1 MERIGNIGPAA
12 RAPVLV
18 TAVDEP
24 SVVATVKEKPA
35 VVVGVKRPLV
45 GANTKEPSG
54 KYAVAARKELSA
66 FVAAKEELSV
76 VQAAK
81 GLEEPFVVAAANNA
95 KELFAVLANTAKELF
110 DALAAKDA
118 PSVVKPVTTEPS
130 FVGAKAVA
138 VVTTEQWPLIAAQ
151 QESAFAVAVS
161 AAAKDPKNWPL
172 TIIGNEVMLC
182 SEVCMWACRHAGM
195 RAHACSRRIIYV
207 YAFHISVYAM
217 LHVRAYT
224 CTPVGLRALGHH
236 QLLPPSA
243 AVLPH
248 T

>member
-182 SEVCMWACRHAGM
+182 SEVCGHAGM
-195 RAHACSRRIIYV
+195 QACGHMHVHGESSMFTLFTSI
-207 YAFHISVYAM
+207 FYAM

-224 CTPVGLRALGHH
+224 CTPVGLRAHGHH

>member
-12 RAPVLV
+12 RASVLA

-24 SVVATVKEKPA
+24 SVVATVKEKSA

-54 KYAVAARKELSA
+54 KSAVAARKELSA

-110 DALAAKDA
+110 DALAAKDT

-130 FVGAKAVA
+130 LVGAKA
-138 VVTTEQWPLIAAQ
+138 TTEQWPLIAAQ

-161 AAAKDPKNWPL
+161 ATVKDPKNWPL

-182 SEVCMWACRHAGM
+182 SEVCGHAGM
-195 RAHACSRRIIYV
+195 QACGHMHVHGESSMVTLFTSMFMLCYMCVLIHAHR
-207 YAFHISVYAM
+207 
-217 LHVRAYT
+217 
-224 CTPVGLRALGHH
+224 
-236 QLLPPSA
+236 
-243 AVLPH
+243 
-248 T
+248 